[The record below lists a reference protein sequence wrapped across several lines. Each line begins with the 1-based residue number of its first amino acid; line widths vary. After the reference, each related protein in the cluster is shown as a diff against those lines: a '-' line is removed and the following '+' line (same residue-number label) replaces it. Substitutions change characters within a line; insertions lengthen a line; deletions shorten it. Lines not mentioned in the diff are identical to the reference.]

1 MVTGRSLF
9 SGRISEE
16 TLRAVMER
24 GLDLDALPSTVPESI
39 RKLIGRCL
47 TKNPRY
53 RLQAIVEARI
63 VIEYTRAESEIR
75 RRSTADV
82 AVRNSRPRRRVSL

>member
-24 GLDLDALPSTVPESI
+24 GLDLDAPH
-39 RKLIGRCL
+39 
-47 TKNPRY
+47 
-53 RLQAIVEARI
+53 QQFQ
-63 VIEYTRAESEIR
+63 
-75 RRSTADV
+75 
-82 AVRNSRPRRRVSL
+82 SRFAN